1 MLRKQCELTMATTV
15 RACRGEVLE
24 GGRRSG
30 VAVLHEIPAEP
41 RLWRAGGAGET
52 AGDRI
57 ASSIPYTLCESLLA
71 HDRLAGI
78 WGMGGALALG
88 WIRRLYDF
96 LSTPRVRYGHA
107 TPAFLPGQF
116 LKTWRFMELRIYDAN
131 SHAISWQGLAGEKF
145 ELQGVSGSTL

>member
-1 MLRKQCELTMATTV
+1 MRTDDAATV
-15 RACRGEVLE
+15 RARRGEAWE

-41 RLWRAGGAGET
+41 RLWRARGAGET

-78 WGMGGALALG
+78 WGMGCALALG
-88 WIRRLYDF
+88 WIRRPYDF
-96 LSTPRVRYGHA
+96 LSTPRVRNGHA

-131 SHAISWQGLAGEKF
+131 SHAISWQGLGGESLSFKA
-145 ELQGVSGSTL
+145 